1 MNRLLLG
8 GVLGALGMYF
18 LDPDAGRRRRA
29 RTRDRMAHAVKA
41 VNEAGKVT
49 ARDAVHR
56 AQGLV
61 AGTKRL
67 LAPPGPVSDETL
79 VERVRAALG
88 RAVSHPHAIEVLVD
102 QGHVNISGPILA
114 DEVRPLLRCVRAV
127 AGVRG
132 LSDRL
137 EVYPERGHVSALQGG
152 VPRSGAQFEFFQDNW
167 SPAARLLVGALGAGL
182 MVHSLA
188 EQGPAG
194 RLRGAALGFAGGALL
209 ARAVS
214 NRAIADIL
222 GLGGPW
228 IAVQKVIHVAAP
240 LEEVFS
246 FWTDYQSFPRFMSK
260 VREVRELGDGASRW
274 VVAGPAGVPVHW
286 TAEVTAIEPRAL
298 IAWRATQDSIVR
310 HEGSVRFAPENSGT
324 RISVQ
329 LRYTPPAGAFG
340 HAVAVLFGADPK
352 SEMDADLMRMK
363 AMIETG
369 RAAHDAARPLTRES

>member
-1 MNRLLLG
+1 M
-8 GVLGALGMYF
+8 
-18 LDPDAGRRRRA
+18 
-29 RTRDRMAHAVKA
+29 THAAKA
-41 VNEAGKVT
+41 ANEAGRVT
-49 ARDAVHR
+49 VRDAVHR

-61 AGTKRL
+61 AETKRL
-67 LAPPGPVSDETL
+67 LGPAAAVTDEVL

-88 RAVSHPHAIEVLVD
+88 RIVSHPHAMEVFVD
-102 QGHVNISGPILA
+102 QGHVDLSGPILA

-127 AGVRG
+127 PGVRG
-132 LSDRL
+132 VSDHL
-137 EVYPERGHVSALQGG
+137 EVYPERGHVPALQGG
-152 VPRSGAQFEFFQDNW
+152 VPRHGAQFELFQDNW
-167 SPAARLLVGALGAGL
+167 SPAARLLAGALGAGL
-182 MVHSLA
+182 MLRSLA
-188 EQGPAG
+188 EQGPTG
-194 RLRGAALGFAGGALL
+194 RVRGAALGFAGGALL
-209 ARAVS
+209 ARAVA
-214 NRAIADIL
+214 NRALADIL

-228 IAVQKVIHVAAP
+228 IAVQKIIHVAAP
-240 LEEVFS
+240 LEEVFA

-298 IAWRATQDSIVR
+298 IAWRATQDSVVR

-369 RAAHDAARPLTRES
+369 RAAHDAARPLSRES